1 MTQLGFTRHTSI
13 MLRTLYRK
21 VAVISFVLATPLA
34 AQVPAPG
41 SSAAQVRSFIDGRG
55 LRDQLRARIAAA
67 GLTPDAVRQR
77 LAQLGYDPSTL
88 DPYLAETGEPA
99 APEDRQLAALRA
111 LAVPGVE
118 LPAPVSQPQ
127 PPSPE
132 ERREDLRVFG
142 LEVFARATTEFQPV
156 TTGPVPPTYVIGP
169 GDELVLILTGDVE
182 YTYTLPVT
190 RDGFIVIPQVGQVWA
205 SGVTLERLREQMYN
219 YLGRAYSG
227 VRRGPGATTRFELTL
242 GRLRTNQ
249 IFVTGEV
256 ARPGS
261 YLLSP
266 LASVLNGLYYAGG
279 PTANGSF
286 RDVQIVRNGRVVR
299 RVDLYDYLL
308 HGNNLGDVRLEP
320 GDVIFVPR
328 RGIHVSVRG
337 TVARPA
343 IYEVARGENLF
354 HAIRNAGGITAETY
368 TRRAR
373 ITRILPPAD
382 RTVPGVDRV
391 VLDIP
396 LEQVLSD
403 SVAAPPL
410 HDGDDVGIAAIRGEI
425 RNTVTLEGAVWRPGT
440 FVWRLGLRVWDI
452 IREAQGLTPSAYRSR
467 AHITRRNL
475 RDSTLVLLSFSLDT
489 LPSGQPLE
497 NPELEEF
504 DAVRVYDVARPE
516 NRFPVTISG
525 EVYDPLSLD
534 YREGM
539 TLRDLVIQAGGLR
552 PTADLQVEIAR
563 LVAPEQRSSG
573 RVVEL
578 IHVPLDSSFVL
589 SEEVVRRY
597 LGYRDSLVRVTAGA
611 VAARFQLQPFDI
623 VTVRRV
629 PDFTPPRSV
638 VVTGEVRYPGRY
650 VLQQRNERLSDV
662 IGRAGGLTSYGY
674 ADGFRLYRNGSL
686 VAVRL
691 ERALRGGAVE
701 DNPVLEAGDSL
712 HVPEFEATVRVQ
724 GAVASPT
731 TVLYRPGAG
740 LGHYIENAG
749 GYARLADAGRVSVR
763 YANGETRVRKRVLLL
778 FRSSPEPGPGS
789 VVTVPARDA
798 SDRFDLRGFLSDVIQ
813 IAGSVATII
822 IVANR

>member
-1 MTQLGFTRHTSI
+1 
-13 MLRTLYRK
+13 MLRTLYCK
-21 VAVISFVLATPLA
+21 VIIAAVLVLPAA

-55 LRDQLRARIAAA
+55 LRDQLRARISAA
-67 GLTPDAVRQR
+67 GMTIDDVRQR
-77 LAQLGYDPSTL
+77 LAQLGYDPATL
-88 DPYLAETGEPA
+88 DPYLAEAGEPA

-118 LPAPVSQPQ
+118 LPTPASQPQ
-127 PPSPE
+127 PLIEE

-156 TTGPVPPTYVIGP
+156 ATGPVPPTYLIGP
-169 GDELVLILTGDVE
+169 GDELVLIITGDVE
-182 YTYTLPVT
+182 HTYTLPVT

-205 SGVTLERLREQMYN
+205 SGITLERLRDQMYN

-249 IFVTGEV
+249 VFVTGEV

-286 RDVQIVRNGRVVR
+286 RDVQIVRNGRLVR

-308 HGNNLGDVRLEP
+308 RGNNLGDVRLEP

-328 RGIHVSVRG
+328 RGIHVAIRG
-337 TVARPA
+337 TVARAA
-343 IYEVARGENLF
+343 IYEVAGGENLY
-354 HAIRNAGGITAETY
+354 HVIRNAGGITAEAY

-396 LEQVLSD
+396 LEEVLSD
-403 SVAAPPL
+403 SVAAPL
-410 HDGDDVGIAAIRGEI
+410 VHDGDDIGIAAIRGEV
-425 RNTVTLEGAVWRPGT
+425 RNTVRLDGAVWRPGS
-440 FVWRLGLRVWDI
+440 FVWRPGLRAWDI

-475 RDSTLVLLSFSLDT
+475 RDSTLILLSFSLDT
-489 LPSGQPLE
+489 LESGQPVE

-516 NRFPVTISG
+516 NRFPVSIGG
-525 EVYDPLSLD
+525 EVYDGLSLD

-563 LVAPEQRSSG
+563 LVAPEERPSG

-597 LGYRDSLVRVTAGA
+597 LGYRDSLLRATQNT

-623 VTVRRV
+623 VTVRRI
-629 PDFTPPRSV
+629 PDFTPPRAV

-662 IGRAGGLTSYGY
+662 IRRAGGLTAYGY
-674 ADGFRLYRNGSL
+674 AAGFRLYRNGSP
-686 VAVRL
+686 VAIRL

-701 DNPVLEAGDSL
+701 DNPVLESGDSL
-712 HVPEFEATVRVQ
+712 HVPEFEATVVVQ
-724 GAVASPT
+724 GAVTSPT
-731 TVLYRPGAG
+731 TVLYRRGAG

-749 GYARLADAGRVSVR
+749 GYARQADAGRVAVR
-763 YANGETRVRKRVLLL
+763 YANGETRVRRRFLFF

-789 VVTVPARDA
+789 VVTVPARDT

-813 IAGSVATII
+813 IVGSVTTII
-822 IVANR
+822 IVAVSQ